1 MNKELRLRPLF
12 GGCLGMYLGAWGLNT
27 LLAHSIWGK
36 EIRAALGILFFLA
49 TVSVLILWFQPCKI
63 KQRRKTG
70 AGTIGTW
77 LPFVVALLVGCCAA
91 CWLTLSEEIRQEQ
104 YDALSGRQS
113 HITGIIMEEQWSSA
127 YSNIYTVYIDSLDDE
142 KDSFLITMEIEEK
155 LEVGGGIE
163 GTVSFEKLGAQQIFD
178 PDQREYSRSKGV
190 RAEAVAIDIQFIER
204 KIPPVQQILLWG
216 KSVQKYLSA
225 ILTDLLGEEAGGFS
239 AALFLGDRD
248 VLPDQIKR
256 DFSRLGISH
265 ILALS
270 GMHLTVVT
278 GFAGALGRRIGRRW
292 GTGFS
297 IGVAILYMI
306 ISGFTPSVTRAGI
319 MLLICMLLKILGKG
333 SDSFTNLGIAVCT
346 ILLCSS
352 GAARDVG
359 LLLSFWGVLAML
371 LYGNATKTPAFAD
384 EDQKSGILA
393 ALLRWAKSVG
403 NFFLLSVCVVLFM
416 LPLTCLLF
424 RQVSI
429 LAPLACV
436 IFSPLA
442 TMLLWMLP
450 LLLLISPSPLFTG
463 ILLPAVQ
470 WICDVTITLSG
481 QMSEPRNICVST
493 YYPFAPPLTI
503 AVFCFVLWA
512 LAARK
517 GKRRVPIFC
526 TIATMLIMSGC
537 IAGWRTMHADQT
549 AAVMINSGMDNG
561 TWTAK
566 NDGLVVTSG
575 EHALLIDITAGGYS
589 TLRRGAAVS
598 KPLYCTEIEAVMLTH
613 LHSKHI
619 ASLEKL
625 WKRERVR
632 QIWVPDEDSETAYRL
647 YEKAAAAGVEIVTY
661 TPGDNL
667 SFEGASIVTYESAY
681 LDRSVQ
687 PIIRLDVEA
696 GDSRLVYLGAS
707 WAEACR
713 LNEFQTED
721 TEVLWF
727 GAHGPLYKAQV
738 YASRLSAV
746 KAVFR
751 TGQALEYV
759 HIGNKPESPYCF
771 IFPGE

>member
-12 GGCLGMYLGAWGLNT
+12 GGCLGMYLGAWGLNA
-27 LLAHSIWGK
+27 LLAHSICGK

-49 TVSVLILWFQPCKI
+49 VAAVLILWFRPCKI

-77 LPFVVALLVGCCAA
+77 LPFVIALLIGCCIANL
-91 CWLTLSEEIRQEQ
+91 LTLSEEIRQEH
-104 YDALSGRQS
+104 YDALSGQQS
-113 HITGIIMEEQWSSA
+113 HITGIIMEEKWTSA
-127 YSNIYTVYIDSLDDE
+127 YSNIYTVYIDSIDDE
-142 KDSFLITMEIEEK
+142 KDSFLVSMETEEK
-155 LEVGGGIE
+155 LEVGAGVE
-163 GTVSFEKLGAQQIFD
+163 GTLSFEKLGAQQIFD

-190 RAEAVAIDIQFIER
+190 RAEAVAMDIQFVD
-204 KIPPVQQILLWG
+204 KAAPPVQQILLWG
-216 KSVQKYLSA
+216 KGVQKYLSA
-225 ILTDLLGEEAGGFS
+225 ILTDLLEEDAGGFA

-248 VLPDQIKR
+248 VLPDQVKR
-256 DFSRLGISH
+256 DFGRLGISH

-319 MLLICMLLKILGKG
+319 MLLICMFLKIFGKG

-346 ILLCSS
+346 ILLCSP

-359 LLLSFWGVLAML
+359 LLLSFWGVLAVL
-371 LYGNATKTPAFAD
+371 LYNQATKKPAFS
-384 EDQKSGILA
+384 EEEQKSGILA
-393 ALLRWAKSVG
+393 ALLRRIKSVG
-403 NFFLLSVCVVLFM
+403 SFFLLSVCVVLFM

-424 RQVSI
+424 GQVSV
-429 LAPLACV
+429 LAPLSCV

-450 LLLLISPSPLFTG
+450 LLLLTSPSPLFTG
-463 ILLPAVQ
+463 LLLPIVR
-470 WICDVTITLSG
+470 WICDLTIDLYAALSVL
-481 QMSEPRNICVST
+481 RNVCIST
-493 YYPFAPPLTI
+493 YYPFAPLLTI

-517 GKRRVPIFC
+517 GKRRVPVSC
-526 TIATMLIMSGC
+526 TVATLLVLSGC
-537 IAGWRTMHADQT
+537 IVGWRTAHADQT

-566 NDGLVVTSG
+566 NDGLVVTQG
-575 EHALLIDITAGGYS
+575 EHALLIDITAGGYAA
-589 TLRRGAAVS
+589 LRRGADVS

-613 LHSKHI
+613 LHNKHI
-619 ASLEKL
+619 EPLEKL
-625 WKRERVR
+625 WKREMVR
-632 QIWVPDEDSETAYRL
+632 QIWIPDEDTETAYRL

-661 TPGDNL
+661 TPGEIL
-667 SFEGASIVTYESAY
+667 SFQGARIVTYESKY

-696 GDSRLVYLGAS
+696 GASRLVYLGAS

-713 LNEFQTED
+713 LDEFQTQD

-727 GAHGPLYKAQV
+727 GAHGPLYKADIYV
-738 YASRLSAV
+738 SELSAV
-746 KAVFR
+746 GAVFR
-751 TGQALEYV
+751 TGEALEYV
-759 HIGNKPESPYCF
+759 HIEGKPASPYYF
-771 IFPGE
+771 VFPRE

>member
-12 GGCLGMYLGAWGLNT
+12 GGCLGMYLGAWSLNT

-36 EIRAALGILFFLA
+36 QIRIALGVLLCLA
-49 TVSVLILWFQPCKI
+49 IAGVLLLWFRPYKI
-63 KQRRKTG
+63 KERRNTG

-77 LPFVVALLVGCCAA
+77 LPFVVALLTGCCIA
-91 CWLTLSEEIRQEQ
+91 CLFTLKEEIRQER
-104 YDALSGRQS
+104 YDSLAGQQA
-113 HITGIIMEEQWSSA
+113 HITGIIMEEKWSSA
-127 YSNIYTVYIDSLDDE
+127 YSGIYTVYIDSIDGE
-142 KDSFLITMEIEEK
+142 KDGFLATMETKEK
-155 LEVGGGIE
+155 LEIGGGIK
-163 GTVSFEKLGAQQIFD
+163 GTVSFEALGAQQTFD
-178 PDQREYSRSKGV
+178 MDQREYSRSKGV
-190 RAEAVAIDIQFIER
+190 RAEAVALDIRFVNR
-204 KIPPVQQILLWG
+204 TAPPAQRILLWG
-216 KSVQKYLSA
+216 KGVQKHLSA
-225 ILTDLLGEEAGGFS
+225 ILTDLLGDETGGFAS
-239 AALFLGDRD
+239 ALFLGNRD
-248 VLPDQIKR
+248 ILPDRIKR

-297 IGVAILYMI
+297 IGVALLYMV

-319 MLLICMLLKILGKG
+319 MLLICMFLKILGKG

-346 ILLCSS
+346 ILLCSP

-359 LLLSFWGVLAML
+359 LLLSFWGVLAVL
-371 LYGNATKTPAFAD
+371 LYSHAAQRPAFAQ
-384 EDQKSGILA
+384 EDQKTGVLA
-393 ALLRWAKSVG
+393 TVFQWVKSTG

-424 RQVSI
+424 GQISLV
-429 LAPLACV
+429 APIACV

-442 TMLLWMLP
+442 TMLLWLLP
-450 LLLLISPSPLFTG
+450 LLLLVSPSPLFTG
-463 ILLPAVQ
+463 ILLPIVQ
-470 WICDVTITLSG
+470 WICNITIHLSETLARL
-481 QMSEPRNICVST
+481 RNICVST

-517 GKRRVPIFC
+517 GKRRIPVFC
-526 TIATMLIMSGC
+526 SLATILVFGGC
-537 IAGWRTMHADQT
+537 ITGWRAVHAKQT

-566 NDGLVVTSG
+566 NDGLVVTYG
-575 EHALLIDITAGGYS
+575 ERALLIDITAGGYS

-613 LHSKHI
+613 LHNKHI
-619 ASLEKL
+619 ESLEKL
-625 WKRERVR
+625 WNREMVR
-632 QIWVPDEDSETAYRL
+632 QVWVPDEDTEAAYRL

-661 TPGDNL
+661 TPGETL
-667 SFEGASIVTYESAY
+667 SFLGTRVVTHESDY
-681 LDRSVQ
+681 LERSVQ

-707 WAEACR
+707 WAEAYS
-713 LNEFQTED
+713 LEEFQIKD

-727 GAHGPLYKAQV
+727 GAHGPLYKTEVNA
-738 YASRLSAV
+738 AGLSGV
-746 KAVFR
+746 KAVFC

-759 HIGNKPESPYCF
+759 HIGDKPPSPYCF
-771 IFPGE
+771 IFPKE

>member
-27 LLAHSIWGK
+27 LLAHSVLGN
-36 EIRAALGILFFLA
+36 EIRAALGIMFFLA
-49 TVSVLILWFQPCKI
+49 AVSVLILWFRPCKT
-63 KQRRKTG
+63 KQRRKAG

-77 LPFVVALLVGCCAA
+77 LPFAIALLIGCCAA
-91 CWLTLSEEIRQEQ
+91 SWLTLGEEIRQEH
-104 YDALSGRQS
+104 YDSLSGRQS
-113 HITGIIMEEQWSSA
+113 HITGIIMEEQWASA
-127 YSNIYTVYIDSLDDE
+127 YSNIYTVYIDSIGDK
-142 KDSFLITMEIEEK
+142 KDSFLITMETEDK
-155 LEVGGGIE
+155 LEVGTGLE

-190 RAEAVAIDIQFIER
+190 RAEAVATDIRFVER
-204 KIPPVQQILLWG
+204 SIPPVQQILLWG
-216 KSVQKYLSA
+216 KGVQKYLSA
-225 ILTDLLGEEAGGFS
+225 ILTDLLGEDAGGFA

-248 VLPDQIKR
+248 VLPDQVKR

-278 GFAGALGRRIGRRW
+278 GFAGAMGRRIGRRW
-292 GTGFS
+292 GIGFS
-297 IGVAILYMI
+297 IGIAILYMI

-319 MLLICMLLKILGKG
+319 MLLICMLLKIFGKG

-346 ILLCSS
+346 ILLCSP

-359 LLLSFWGVLAML
+359 LLLSFWGVLAVL
-371 LYGNATKTPAFAD
+371 LYNQATKKPAFS
-384 EDQKSGILA
+384 EEEQKSGILA
-393 ALLRWAKSVG
+393 ALLRRGKSVG

-424 RQVSI
+424 GQISL
-429 LAPLACV
+429 LAPLSCV

-442 TMLLWMLP
+442 TMLLWLLP

-463 ILLPAVQ
+463 VLLPAVQ
-470 WICDVTITLSG
+470 WICNLTIDLSG
-481 QMSEPRNICVST
+481 ALSELRNICVST
-493 YYPFAPPLTI
+493 YYPFAPLLTI
-503 AVFCFVLWA
+503 TVFGFVLWA
-512 LAARK
+512 LAAQK
-517 GKRRVPIFC
+517 GKRRIPIFC
-526 TIATMLIMSGC
+526 TVVTLLVLSGC
-537 IAGWRTMHADQT
+537 IAVWRAAHADQT

-566 NDGLVVTSG
+566 NDGLVVTRG
-575 EHALLIDITAGGYS
+575 ERALLIDITAGGYS
-589 TLRRGAAVS
+589 ILRRGADVS

-613 LHSKHI
+613 LHNKHI
-619 ASLEKL
+619 ESLEKL
-625 WKRERVR
+625 WKREMVR
-632 QIWVPDEDSETAYRL
+632 QIWIPDENSELTYRL

-661 TPGDNL
+661 TPGEVL
-667 SFEGASIVTYESAY
+667 SFEGAQIVTYESKY

-713 LNEFQTED
+713 LDEFQTKD

-759 HIGNKPESPYCF
+759 HSEGKSESPYCF